1 MFTDPT
7 DVAVLWPIWAPLHR
21 VLLHLAGRMPDD
33 WLAYQRQALAG
44 GDVVYLPDTIAG
56 SVVTLGVSLTA
67 ADVAALRRAQEA
79 INGPGQDEVIARV
92 AVVAETPATGHVF
105 AATGPD
111 QRLELLDETAL
122 ALADRDDVARVGLA
136 WRTGPTPDAPARWIY
151 LVEYDPGAPAWDA
164 VEEVRS
170 LALDAESTPAVEAYW
185 SREELPPYLC
195 DALER
200 AVVLWQRGP
209 DWRHSAEAVLNR
221 LLGAG
226 RAGDLDTVRELVD
239 WPLTGAPRVI
249 RMLRQMPEPDRADW
263 ARVWIRGLS
272 TAGDRVQGVER
283 VLGQL
288 MPVLA
293 GASGFRP
300 ADPAERRDLLTRFAV
315 DTPPAG
321 VGDDERDALVDLAR
335 RADGLDR
342 VFLALADD
350 VELPMAWAP
359 DSDRMVMLFE

>member
-1 MFTDPT
+1 MFAEPT
-7 DVAVLWPIWAPLHR
+7 DVAALWPIWAPLHR

-33 WLAYQRQALAG
+33 WLAEQRQALAG
-44 GDVVYLPDTIAG
+44 GDVAYLPDTIAG
-56 SVVTLGVSLTA
+56 SAVTLGVALTA
-67 ADVAALRRAQEA
+67 ADVAALRGAQEA
-79 INGPGQDEVIARV
+79 INGPGQDEVIAQV

-111 QRLELLDETAL
+111 QQLELLDETAL
-122 ALADRDDVARVGLA
+122 ALTDRDDVARIGRV
-136 WRTGPTPDAPARWIY
+136 WRTGPTPDAPARWVY
-151 LVEYDPGAPAWDA
+151 LTEYDPGAPAWDTI
-164 VEEVRS
+164 EEMRS

-185 SREELPPYLC
+185 SAEELPPYLR
-195 DALER
+195 DALES

-209 DWRHSAEAVLNR
+209 AWRHSAEAVLNQ

-263 ARVWIRGLS
+263 ARAWIRGLS
-272 TAGDRVQGVER
+272 TAADRVNGMER

-288 MPVLA
+288 VPVLA

-300 ADPAERRDLLTRFAV
+300 ADPAERRDLLARFAV

-321 VGDDERDALVDLAR
+321 VGHDERAALLDLAR

-342 VFLALADD
+342 VFFAVADE
-350 VELPMAWAP
+350 VLVPMAWAR
-359 DSDRMVMLFE
+359 DTDRLVVLFV